1 MKPLVTLALMF
12 AGLGMVVSLAE
23 PPREPPRGP
32 YQAPLLPRIELL
44 RVLGAG
50 NISLVADYY
59 WLQAIQATGK
69 GGSSTE
75 ATRYLD
81 LFYYADLVTDLDP
94 KFHKVYTFSGNT
106 IPTNLGRETWVN
118 TAEARKILEKGVKH
132 FPEDSTLRLY
142 LAYNLSYFFKEHA
155 AATEHLRVAATLPNV
170 DRFVPEIASRMLAYN
185 RHFDAALEMVKSFRD
200 NETDP
205 DMRQRFEERIQ
216 EIHREQV
223 LIQVDDAIA
232 AFKKREGRLPDK
244 LSELVSK
251 GDLAEVP
258 VDPMGGIIYIAED
271 GRSASTSSVLRLEP
285 IDYRKRMLEAEKKK
299 QQQQQEHEQQQRL
312 PETQNTP

>member
-1 MKPLVTLALMF
+1 MKPLVTLAFML
-12 AGLGMVVSLAE
+12 AGLGAVVSLSE

-59 WLQAIQATGK
+59 WLQAIQATGRA
-69 GGSSTE
+69 GSSTE

-81 LFYYADLVTDLDP
+81 LFYYADLVTELDP
-94 KFHKVYTFSGNT
+94 KFYKVYRFSGNT

-118 TAEARKILEKGVKH
+118 TAEARKILEKGVKN

-155 AATEHLRVAATLPNV
+155 AATEHLRIAATLPNV
-170 DRFVPEIASRMLAYN
+170 DPFVPEMATRMLAYN

-200 NETDP
+200 AETDP
-205 DMRQRFEERIQ
+205 ELRQRFEDRVQ

-232 AFKKREGRLPDK
+232 AFKKREGRLPHP
-244 LSELVSK
+244 LSELVSN
-251 GDLAEVP
+251 GDLPAIP

-285 IDYRKRMLEAEKKK
+285 IDYRKRLLEQEKKK
-299 QQQQQEHEQQQRL
+299 QQQ
-312 PETQNTP
+312 PSDAQNAP

>member
-1 MKPLVTLALMF
+1 MKPLVTLALML
-12 AGLGMVVSLAE
+12 AGLGTVAFLSE

-50 NISLVADYY
+50 NQSLVADYY

-69 GGSSTE
+69 AGSTYE
-75 ATRYLD
+75 PTRYLD

-118 TAEARKILEKGVKH
+118 TAEARKILEKGVKN

-142 LAYNLSYFFKEHA
+142 LAYNLSYFFNEHA
-155 AATEHLRVAATLPNV
+155 AATEHLRIAATLPNV
-170 DRFVPEIASRMLAYN
+170 NPFVPEMATRMLAYN
-185 RHFDAALEMVKSFRD
+185 RRFDAALEMVKSFRD

-205 DMRQRFEERIQ
+205 ELRQRFEERIQ
-216 EIHREQV
+216 EIEREKV
-223 LIQVDDAIA
+223 LIRVDDAIA
-232 AFKKREGRLPDK
+232 AFKKREGRLPKD
-244 LSELVSK
+244 LTELTSH
-251 GDLAEVP
+251 GDLPLPPP
-258 VDPMGGIIYIAED
+258 VDPIDGGIIFISEEGKAI
-271 GRSASTSSVLRLEP
+271 SNSSPLRLEP
-285 IDYRKRMLEAEKKK
+285 VDYRKRLLEEEKKK
-299 QQQQQEHEQQQRL
+299 QQLQEAQKNAKA
-312 PETQNTP
+312 P